1 MFENLSP
8 WMNAAAMAAAAAV
21 IWPMGARLARLA
33 DVFGEKSGLGG
44 GLTGL
49 LLLGGMTS
57 LPELAVSVTAT
68 LEDSPLLSVN
78 DVLGSAAINVLI
90 LAVADA
96 VYGRNAL
103 TATPG
108 RPDVLLQASLSML
121 LLMLVPAAV
130 LSGDRL
136 VLGMGLW
143 SWVLLAAYGLAVWV
157 VARARDLRSW
167 TPEKASRKEA
177 ENAPKGNEKL
187 ERLEERDKSLDMRQ
201 LMLRIALAGA
211 VILVGG
217 FVLARSG
224 DALAEQT
231 GLGESFVGAV
241 LLAACTSLP
250 EVSTVIG
257 AVRLRRY
264 ELALGDVFGTNLFN
278 VTILVLVDALH
289 DGDPVLTQAGPFAA
303 FAALLAAAMTVV
315 FLVGMLERRNHAFF
329 RMGLDSILALAMYLG
344 GIVVLYGLRET

>member
-1 MFENLSP
+1 MFENLPP

-21 IWPMGARLARLA
+21 VWPMGARLARLA
-33 DVFGEKSGLGG
+33 DAFGEKSGLGG

-68 LEDSPLLSVN
+68 LEGSPLLSVN

-96 VYGRNAL
+96 VHGRGAL

-108 RPDVLLQASLSML
+108 RPDVLLQASLSL
-121 LLMLVPAAV
+121 LLLLLIPAAV
-130 LSGDRL
+130 LSGDRP
-136 VLGMGLW
+136 VLGMGIW

-167 TPEKASRKEA
+167 APQDPQKQKEEKPSQA
-177 ENAPKGNEKL
+177 NGKL
-187 ERLEERDKSLDMRQ
+187 ERLEAHDQLLDTRQ
-201 LMLRIALAGA
+201 LVLRIALTGA
-211 VILVGG
+211 VILAAG
-217 FVLARSG
+217 FMLARSG

-315 FLVGMLERRNHAFF
+315 FLVGMLERRNHSFF
-329 RMGLDSILALAMYLG
+329 RMGLDSILAVAMYLG
-344 GIVVLYGLRET
+344 GLVVLYGLRES